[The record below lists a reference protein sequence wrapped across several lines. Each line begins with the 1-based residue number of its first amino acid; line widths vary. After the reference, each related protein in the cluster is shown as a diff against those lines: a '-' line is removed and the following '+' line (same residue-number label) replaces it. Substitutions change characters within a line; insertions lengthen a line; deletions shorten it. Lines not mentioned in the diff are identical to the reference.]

1 MTRLLMLLICL
12 MLAPLPG
19 HARSL
24 PVAPDLSPRLDV
36 DYEVLSTPQPTY
48 VQGKKIE
55 VAEVFS
61 YRCSHCAD
69 FQPTVNAWLKSKPA
83 DVRWE
88 YVPAAFGGSWD
99 TCARAFFAA
108 ETLGVLK
115 TTHDAVFKGIFQ
127 EHLISSS
134 TLEELA
140 DLYAR
145 FGVDRAR
152 FLATMQS
159 DAMTA
164 KLARAREFVLRTGV
178 PGTPSIIVN
187 GKYRVKATRERSFDG
202 MMATVDFLLAK
213 ERADAKAARK
223 P

>member
-1 MTRLLMLLICL
+1 MIRSLLLLFCFA
-12 MLAPLPG
+12 LAPLPS
-19 HARSL
+19 HAQSL
-24 PVAPDLSPRLDV
+24 PVAPDQTPRLDV
-36 DYEVLSTPQPTY
+36 DYEVLPTPQPTY
-48 VQGKKIE
+48 APGKKIE

-69 FQPTVNAWLKSKPA
+69 FQPTVDAWLKTKPA

-108 ETLGVLK
+108 ESLGVLK
-115 TTHDAVFKGIFQ
+115 TTHDAVFNGIFR
-127 EHLISSS
+127 EHLISSG

-159 DAMTA
+159 DAMTP
-164 KLARAREFVLRTGV
+164 KLARAREFVMRTGV
-178 PGTPSIIVN
+178 QGTPSIIVN
-187 GKYRVKATRERSFDG
+187 GKYRVKATRERGFDG
-202 MMATVDFLLAK
+202 MLATVNFLVAK
-213 ERADAKAARK
+213 ERAGARASK
-223 P
+223 K